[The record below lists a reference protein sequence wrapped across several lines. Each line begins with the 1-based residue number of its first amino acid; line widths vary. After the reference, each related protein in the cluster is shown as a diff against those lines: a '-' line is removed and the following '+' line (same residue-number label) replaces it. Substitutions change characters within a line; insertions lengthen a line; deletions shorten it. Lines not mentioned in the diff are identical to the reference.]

1 MIYTE
6 MCESIEGERIALQT
20 RKLTMHLPR
29 HNKEKNCK
37 EYPFKLGINSL
48 AEIVEAYP
56 KERKS
61 DKPKSAR
68 SLGDG
73 LRATVIDGYA
83 LKIIGRP
90 TIEKGSASHKGQ
102 FLTVK
107 GGSYAHVEIGTRELL
122 ARDDRKLTTE

>member
-6 MCESIEGERIALQT
+6 MCESIEGEKIVLQT

-29 HNKEKNCK
+29 HNKEKNRN

-56 KERKS
+56 EGRHS
-61 DKPKSAR
+61 DKSNSAR
-68 SLGDG
+68 SRGDS

-83 LKIIGRP
+83 LRILGRP
-90 TIEKGSASHKGQ
+90 TVAKGSGTHKGQ

-122 ARDDRKLTTE
+122 AHEDRKLTTE